1 MSDSDEDQ
9 GQQQEYAIKPEKGV
23 ASMDTSDWPL
33 LLKVSSNFQRG
44 RPLVKNNGEKWAM
57 QGFGVLADATILI
70 YKKLTKEIKFWHSNV
85 NQRHYHEVCSK
96 LSLAQPA
103 RSNCRHILFQA

>member
-33 LLKVSSNFQRG
+33 LLKVSSNFQKRTA
-44 RPLVKNNGEKWAM
+44 VSE
-57 QGFGVLADATILI
+57 
-70 YKKLTKEIKFWHSNV
+70 E
-85 NQRHYHEVCSK
+85 
-96 LSLAQPA
+96 
-103 RSNCRHILFQA
+103 